1 MRARNRA
8 DQRQNQAAQRWSMAD
23 DYLADP
29 AVAPLRALV
38 AVLARRISARRD
50 GRPDAARSRSAGPTT
65 GSIPSPR
72 ALRMA

>member
-1 MRARNRA
+1 MRARNQA
-8 DQRQNQAAQRWSMAD
+8 TQRQDEAPQRWSMAD

-50 GRPDAARSRSAGPTT
+50 GRADAAQSRSAGPTT